1 MFRIPAS
8 FAPHLPPAVQAF
20 IRIAYGFMLLGTLL
34 ASIPHARRFFL
45 SERWGGYAKSSVD
58 VDLVQNPILLPIIL
72 AAWLSCAA
80 ALVCDR
86 FTVAASLL
94 NLGLCRYFFVHM
106 RWRALLRGMG
116 APGFMTYWLALAVF
130 FLEATR
136 WYAPGVQPLAVFIC
150 QVDFALIMLSA
161 GIYKLSAGYARN
173 QGMELGMVNLQWGYW
188 ARLYARMKPGHWIFW
203 ACNQLGWSVEVLAAI
218 LMLIPTTRL
227 YGAILIFLS
236 FVFIASQIRLCL
248 LTEMV
253 MLACILFVSK
263 DTLLGLQIEEHLS
276 LLNPGF
282 DIRTSTS
289 AAWSFILS
297 GLLWAYLIL
306 LPLAHA
312 GLFYNF
318 YGKRSL
324 PRYLQRMLES
334 YTNFFGIIIWRVF
347 SVDLINFTVRI
358 YSQRRSNPS
367 DRSLLTHFERPFS
380 RFNHV
385 AESITL
391 TCLFTALKYYAS
403 NKALFHERLLRYAR
417 TLPCPPDR
425 LLVFEYVSIRKEP
438 SQFAFVPACE
448 FFVDPFKETIIECVK
463 DPAISLHRAAAVSP
477 LHEGARP
484 GSYVP
489 LGA

>member
-1 MFRIPAS
+1 MLEFPAS
-8 FAPHLPPAVQAF
+8 IAPQLSPAFQAC
-20 IRIAYGFMLLGTLL
+20 IRIAYGLLLLGTLL
-34 ASIPHARRFFL
+34 AAIPHARRFFL

-58 VDLVQNPILLPIIL
+58 VDLVQNPILLPIIFVV
-72 AAWLSCAA
+72 WLSCAVM
-80 ALVCDR
+80 LVCDR

-106 RWRALLRGMG
+106 RWRGLLRGMG
-116 APGFMTYWLALAVF
+116 APGFMTYWLAFVVF
-130 FLEATR
+130 LLEATR
-136 WYAPGVQPLAVFIC
+136 WYAPNVQPFAVFVC

-173 QGMELGMVNLQWGYW
+173 QGMELGMVNPQWGYW
-188 ARLYARMKPGHWIFW
+188 ARFYARMKPGHWIFW
-203 ACNQLGWSVEVLAAI
+203 VCNQLGWSVEIIAAI
-218 LMLIPTTRL
+218 LMLIPATRI

-236 FVFIASQIRLCL
+236 FVFIATQIRLCL

-253 MLACILFVSK
+253 MLGCFLFLSN
-263 DTLLGLQIEEHLS
+263 DMLLSLPVDLHLS
-276 LLNPGF
+276 LLNPGLE
-282 DIRTSTS
+282 TAGPSS
-289 AAWSFILS
+289 VPWSILLS
-297 GLLWAYLIL
+297 GLLWSYLIL

-324 PRYLQRMLES
+324 PRLLQRVLES

-358 YSQRRSNPS
+358 YNQSRSNPS
-367 DRSLLTHFERPFS
+367 DRSPLTHFEHPFS

-403 NKALFHERLLRYAR
+403 NKALFHERLLRYAK

-425 LLVFEYVSIRKEP
+425 LLVFEYISIRKER

-448 FFVDPFKETIIECVK
+448 FFVDPVNETIAECVK
-463 DPAISLHRAAAVSP
+463 DPGISLHRAAAVSP